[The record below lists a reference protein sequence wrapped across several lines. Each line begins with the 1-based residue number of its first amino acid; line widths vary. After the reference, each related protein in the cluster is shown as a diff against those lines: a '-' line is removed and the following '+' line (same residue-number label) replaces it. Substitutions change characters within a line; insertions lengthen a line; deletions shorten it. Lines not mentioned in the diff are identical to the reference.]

1 MARPTWRTASPF
13 FLAHRGRLVAF
24 CRRGLR
30 RSNAPHC
37 RCPRCHGDRLGGI
50 IRDRAATCGKR
61 EDTKMTKELG
71 AEFIGTFMLVSSVCG
86 AALFSAPSV
95 GFIAVALSIGTAV
108 LAMAYAVGPISGGH
122 FNPAVTCGLA
132 AAGRF
137 SVAEVIPYVIVQV
150 IGGIVAAAVFYFIL
164 SGAPT
169 GKWNDFLTIS
179 NIYGGEG
186 HFPLAQVALI
196 EIVLTALF
204 LIVIVSVTSPKAP
217 VGFAPI
223 AIGLTLTFIH
233 LVAIPVDNAS
243 VNPARSTATAI
254 FGGGVA
260 LGSLWLFW
268 VAPIVGGV
276 IGGLIARWLQEE

>member
-132 AAGRF
+132 AARRF
-137 SVAEVIPYVIVQV
+137 DAGKAIPYIIAQV
-150 IGGIVAAAVFYFIL
+150 VGGAVAALVFDVIL
-164 SGAPT
+164 QGAPST
-169 GKWNDFLTIS
+169 GKWNTFLLVS
-179 NIYGGEG
+179 NTYGGSG
-186 HFPLAQVALI
+186 FSLLSVGLI
-196 EIVLTALF
+196 ELVLTALF
-204 LIVIVSVTSPKAP
+204 LVVIAGVTSEKAAA
-217 VGFAPI
+217 GFAPI
-223 AIGLTLTFIH
+223 AI
-233 LVAIPVDNAS
+233 
-243 VNPARSTATAI
+243 
-254 FGGGVA
+254 
-260 LGSLWLFW
+260 
-268 VAPIVGGV
+268 
-276 IGGLIARWLQEE
+276 